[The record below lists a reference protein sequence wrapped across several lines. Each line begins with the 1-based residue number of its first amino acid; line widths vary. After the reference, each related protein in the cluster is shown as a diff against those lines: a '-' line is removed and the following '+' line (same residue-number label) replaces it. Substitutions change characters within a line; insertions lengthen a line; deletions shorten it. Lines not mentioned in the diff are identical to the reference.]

1 MPRGFFAL
9 HNEEIRMALPKATIL
24 TLRNGVMKPAIYSVY
39 VFYDQTIRDI
49 PGNDNRAAWQR
60 HCTTSNPRRAYRK
73 AEKLFQS
80 HKYGRVEIKK
90 VSFDKRT
97 DRNVD
102 KTLKIYDNTVNRLN
116 GFIAVLFSVLTGALA
131 LAGLGWFA
139 AGRDF

>member
-1 MPRGFFAL
+1 
-9 HNEEIRMALPKATIL
+9 MALPKATIL

-39 VFYDQTIRDI
+39 VFYDQTIRDV
-49 PGNDNRAAWQR
+49 PGNDNRAAGQASWQR

-80 HKYGRVEIKK
+80 HKYGRVEIKRM
-90 VSFDKRT
+90 SFDKRT

-102 KTLKIYDNTVNRLN
+102 KTMKIYDNTVNRLN

-131 LAGLGWFA
+131 LAGLGWFMA
-139 AGRDF
+139 SREF